1 MEESI
6 AIEFGRCIAALRK
19 KRGLSQE
26 RLADAA
32 GLHRNFVSLME
43 RGEQQPTLST
53 IFALAN
59 ALEISPSGL
68 VRELEESL

>member
-1 MEESI
+1 M
-6 AIEFGRCIAALRK
+6 AIKFGECIAALRRE
-19 KRGLSQE
+19 RGLSQE

-53 IFALAN
+53 IFALAD
-59 ALEISPSGL
+59 ALDVRPSNL
-68 VRELEESL
+68 VGKLEEKM